1 MATHPNPAMNPR
13 PPLNGEH
20 FDVAVIGGGINGV
33 AIARECACAGRRTL
47 LVEQHDFAAGTTSR
61 STRIIHGGLRYL
73 EHGDLAQVRESLR
86 ARRQLLEQYPYLV
99 RRLEFLL
106 ALSEKSR
113 RSALTVRAGLW
124 LYRRMGAQDVTGTS
138 ELHHLEELL
147 DGGRRFSIFSFEDAQ
162 CEFPERL
169 VAEWLMEAA
178 RSGCVARNH
187 TQMLTVELGKG
198 KITGLRLRDQLS
210 RTEESVRATW
220 IINATGPWADQICQR
235 SSIRT
240 EHPMVGGVRGTHIVL
255 PKFAGAPEA
264 AVYTEAVDGR
274 PFFVIPWNEQLL
286 VGTTEAGDTGD
297 PGKVQPAEEEIE
309 YLLRSVQGLYPRA
322 RVSAGDVSCAFAG
335 VRPLPYS
342 PGADLPELS
351 RRHYLHD
358 HSAEGAAGM
367 ISVIGGKLTTAAS
380 LARECAAL
388 IGVVKTGVAKIGV
401 AKTGVAAPA
410 LQIALADGSRVDD
423 LLERKIAE
431 VAESGDLSRDS
442 ARGLVEWYGE
452 QSLAIASAARNQPE
466 LQAPLCPHTNH
477 IVAEAVHALTHEFAV
492 TLGDVLLRR
501 VPVALGACW
510 SLECSREASWRVGAV
525 MGWGERQTASAWE
538 EFEAEREAFLRKPA
552 ATAAGRSS
560 SP

>member
-13 PPLNGEH
+13 PALNDAH

-33 AIARECACAGRRTL
+33 AIARECARAGRSTL
-47 LVEQHDFAAGTTSR
+47 LVEQDDFAAGTTSR

-113 RSALTVRAGLW
+113 RSALAVRAGLW
-124 LYRRMGAQDVTGTS
+124 LYRRMGAQEVSGAS

-147 DGGRRFSIFSFEDAQ
+147 DGDRPFSIFSFDDAQ

-169 VAEWLMEAA
+169 VAEWLMEAVRA
-178 RSGCVARNH
+178 GCMVRNH
-187 TQMLTVELGKG
+187 AQVLSVEVGRGKVS
-198 KITGLRLRDQLS
+198 GLRLRDQVGG
-210 RTEESVRATW
+210 TEESVRATW
-220 IINATGPWADQICQR
+220 IINATGPWADQLCER

-240 EHPMVGGVRGTHIVL
+240 EHPMVGGVRGSHIVL
-255 PKFAGAPEA
+255 RKFAGAPEA
-264 AVYTEAVDGR
+264 AVYSEAVDGR

-286 VGTTEAGDTGD
+286 VGTTEVGDTGD
-297 PGKVQPAEEEIE
+297 PGKVQPSAQEIE

-322 RVSAGDVSCAFAG
+322 RVSAGDVGCAFAG

-342 PGADLPELS
+342 PGADLSGLS
-351 RRHYLHD
+351 RRHSLHD

-367 ISVIGGKLTTAAS
+367 VSVIGGKLTTAAS
-380 LARECAAL
+380 LARECVAL
-388 IGVVKTGVAKIGV
+388 IGVAKIDVTKTGV
-401 AKTGVAAPA
+401 AKTGVAAPP
-410 LQIALADGSRVDD
+410 LQIAVADGSHVDD
-423 LLERKIAE
+423 WLERKIAE
-431 VAESGDLSRDS
+431 VAESGNISRDS
-442 ARGLVEWYGE
+442 ARGLVEWYGQ
-452 QSLAIASAARNQPE
+452 QSLAIASAARNRPE

-477 IVAEAVHALTHEFAV
+477 MVAEAVHALTQEFAV

-510 SLECSREASWRVGAV
+510 SLECSREASGRVGAA
-525 MGWGERQTASAWE
+525 MGWGERRTAAARE
-538 EFEAEREAFLRKPA
+538 EFESERERFLRKPA
-552 ATAAGRSS
+552 AAARRSS
-560 SP
+560 SA